1 MSFKVPSSSEGL
13 LSLVPVSVST
23 SVTPYLFLCFFTSM
37 TSLSTVLLSHPAP
50 ALARVSVTSFLSHS
64 QPWITVPVWDL
75 PVCAALSPCLVYIDG
90 LQERSCVLQV
100 FLQFLDVHFPILQL
114 LHHVAQPV
122 GGGYAEPDQTLLLPC
137 LGNTTPSDGVHV
149 TDPASVFHRSLL
161 FLTVSIIAS
170 VSHPRLLPLPILNL
184 STPKVS
190 SWAFFWPH
198 HPHLSLTSQ
207 HLPSVTVS

>member
-50 ALARVSVTSFLSHS
+50 ALARVSVTNFLCYS

-100 FLQFLDVHFPILQL
+100 LLQFLNVHFPILQL

-122 GGGYAEPDQTLLLPC
+122 GGGYAEPGQGQPRCCYLVVVTQHPLMGCMLQTQPQ
-137 LGNTTPSDGVHV
+137 SS
-149 TDPASVFHRSLL
+149 TDHYSF
-161 FLTVSIIAS
+161 
-170 VSHPRLLPLPILNL
+170 
-184 STPKVS
+184 
-190 SWAFFWPH
+190 
-198 HPHLSLTSQ
+198 
-207 HLPSVTVS
+207 